1 MSACPLPTAQNVGAQ
16 SIPGTPP
23 REVTAETLRQHLH
36 LPAKEAAK
44 EFGMCLST
52 LKKFCRKHG
61 VKRWP
66 SRKVKML
73 DRKIESLA
81 GSTSTGSSNASED
94 RAELRRKL
102 QALER
107 ERAALPSAV
116 LNSVD
121 SIPCSPASCASTAVG
136 GDSFPPE
143 DMFVSANLSSTTPS
157 PTEGLATPPQ
167 QSTSWEGAAGAGA
180 ETPFGKPPAKLAH
193 SGAPPQGGGAAV
205 KVPTAKRALAK
216 AAGEGKVKVKV
227 VKVKVMKVK
236 VAKVAGEAKVKVVK
250 VKKEKKEKKEK
261 EAGDKVKAPRKKRAP
276 KAGVASTD
284 DDLALIR
291 ALAGCAGGAAPEDDA
306 MDTDMQLLAAALAGE
321 ASAADSHD
329 EWLPSGGGEAG
340 DNNLAAALRECAEE
354 DADEEEGDTGDELAD
369 PFYHYALDPAGD
381 MLGMFE
387 N

>member
-1 MSACPLPTAQNVGAQ
+1 MDSIGSSSAAAPAGDGAPKIMSAKQQKLFD
-16 SIPGTPP
+16 
-23 REVTAETLRQHLH
+23 LRMRMN
-36 LPAKEAAK
+36 E
-44 EFGMCLST
+44 G
-52 LKKFCRKHG
+52 
-61 VKRWP
+61 
-66 SRKVKML
+66 
-73 DRKIESLA
+73 
-81 GSTSTGSSNASED
+81 
-94 RAELRRKL
+94 RKL
-102 QALER
+102 NHMEVAAEKR
-107 ERAALPSAV
+107 RATDPL
-116 LNSVD
+116 
-121 SIPCSPASCASTAVG
+121 
-136 GDSFPPE
+136 
-143 DMFVSANLSSTTPS
+143 
-157 PTEGLATPPQ
+157 
-167 QSTSWEGAAGAGA
+167 
-180 ETPFGKPPAKLAH
+180 
-193 SGAPPQGGGAAV
+193 
-205 KVPTAKRALAK
+205 
-216 AAGEGKVKVKV
+216 
-227 VKVKVMKVK
+227 
-236 VAKVAGEAKVKVVK
+236 GEAKRQRELNEQRNERKRK
-250 VKKEKKEKKEK
+250 ETEDAEGGGEEGMEEEAKDEKKEKKEK